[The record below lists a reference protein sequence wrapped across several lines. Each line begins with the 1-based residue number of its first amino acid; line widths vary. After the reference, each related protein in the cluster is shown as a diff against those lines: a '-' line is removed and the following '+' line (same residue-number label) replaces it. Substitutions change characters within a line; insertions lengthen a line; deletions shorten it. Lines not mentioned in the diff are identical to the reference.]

1 MYIAAAIA
9 TAVYCIF
16 EGIAVL
22 FGLALWGAG
31 IILMAM
37 LVLALFGR

>member
-1 MYIAAAIA
+1 MDTGVIIA

-22 FGLALWGAG
+22 LGLAIWG
-31 IILMAM
+31 IIIFWTVMY
-37 LVLALFGR
+37 VLSFFDF